1 MTSELNET
9 SETGEAEEL
18 NFDFGEIEFED
29 TPNEPDISVGEFA
42 NSNSDSPAP
51 NEFYF
56 DLETIP
62 DESRLDLFDEIFGEL
77 PPPYKPCK
85 FEDCPDELELL
96 KGSLGSIEDQLFA
109 MSPPMEYLIGIV
121 DVENGREKPRAGI
134 KAAVTKL
141 EKKMEEYER
150 AVEARIK
157 LLSLTPEC
165 CSIACFAWAGWTGE
179 PVSLL
184 VTNPNEERGVLEAFW
199 KFVSDPNVKIIG
211 YNIVHFDIPVIL
223 ARSLILGVEPSRTI
237 DLSRYQNNRDCVD
250 LCLRKFGPN
259 GSSGVSGVPRGTG
272 LGGLKNQAKLYGV
285 KVPVE
290 DMDGSKVYE
299 SMKTEEGRA
308 LVKQYAAS
316 DVFITRELCRKW
328 RGVFV

>member
-1 MTSELNET
+1 MTNELNET
-9 SETGEAEEL
+9 SETGSADEL
-18 NFDFGEIEFED
+18 NFDFGEIDFEEVD
-29 TPNEPDISVGEFA
+29 AVDPVISST
-42 NSNSDSPAP
+42 NPTDSGDSRP

-62 DESRLDLFDEIFGEL
+62 DESRMDLFDEIFPPLPTKYQACDISMCPEVKTLIENGVNEVERTLFEL
-77 PPPYKPCK
+77 
-85 FEDCPDELELL
+85 
-96 KGSLGSIEDQLFA
+96 
-109 MSPPMEYLIGIV
+109 SPPAEYLEDVAVQEQCGKKRKGVFDAIV
-121 DVENGREKPRAGI
+121 KI
-134 KAAVTKL
+134 
-141 EKKMEEYER
+141 EKKFEEYER
-150 AVEARIK
+150 AVESRIK

-165 CSIACFAWAGWTGE
+165 CSIACFAWAGWAGE

-184 VTNPNEERGVLEAFW
+184 VTNPDEERGVLEAFW
-199 KFVSDPNVKIIG
+199 KFVSNPEVKIIG
-211 YNIVHFDIPVIL
+211 YNIVGFDIPVIL

-259 GSSGVSGVPRGTG
+259 GSSGTSGVPRGTG

-299 SMKTEEGRA
+299 SMRSEEGRG

-316 DVFITRELCRKW
+316 DVFITRELRRKW